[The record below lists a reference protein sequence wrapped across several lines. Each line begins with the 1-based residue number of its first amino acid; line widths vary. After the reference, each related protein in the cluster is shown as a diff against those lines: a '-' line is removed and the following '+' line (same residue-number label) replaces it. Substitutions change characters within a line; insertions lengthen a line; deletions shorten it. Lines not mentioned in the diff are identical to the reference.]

1 MQLEAGVGE
10 KKRNK
15 GTKGAFWGVEVC
27 LHGEGQEF
35 LFFAQKS
42 KVLSSVP
49 PSLHGAPVNNIPRS
63 PCGRRRAKHG
73 AAE

>member
-1 MQLEAGVGE
+1 VGE

-15 GTKGAFWGVEVC
+15 GTKGTFWGGGVC

-73 AAE
+73 GAE